1 MFPCFSL
8 PAVCARAIQNV
19 ELGIWIQCYGK
30 ICCEMRYLLQSL
42 LDNLVSSNF
51 SGFVNLLS
59 TAGLSSS
66 YLKCAFDAMQPL
78 SDAIMCWV

>member
-1 MFPCFSL
+1 
-8 PAVCARAIQNV
+8 
-19 ELGIWIQCYGK
+19 
-30 ICCEMRYLLQSL
+30 MRYLLQSL

-59 TAGLSSS
+59 SAGLSSS

-78 SDAIMCWV
+78 SDAIMCGG